1 MLEFISFIKNNFANI
16 IIGIIIFFG
25 LLVLL
30 SILEV
35 DFSIINSSY
44 DNKEI
49 DKVVTIE
56 SMI

>member
-16 IIGIIIFFG
+16 IIGIIIFLG